1 MKYHIGSTKIFENL
15 PKLIEIEKKPYILTQ
30 DLEKNFV
37 IYSAVCPHQQN
48 VVSDLKKDVW
58 HCPSHDWTFDPANG
72 NCLNIPNESLDKTN
86 IEIENEQV
94 YIHLDKIGKE
104 IISKSNK
111 EKIPPK
117 ITVVGSAALLI
128 EWQGY
133 TILTDPWLDGLA
145 VFESW
150 INYPPSG
157 IKFEELPKIDAIWIS
172 HEHSDHLHPPTLSR
186 FDKKIPVY
194 IPDFDNTRLEK
205 KIRNLGFTNVFSMQ
219 PRRIYNLTSDIKAV
233 SFPSGSVFN
242 DSILYLQLGNFS
254 ILNVNDAGFNWSVKT
269 SVGDVDLLCLQ
280 FSPASSYPA
289 TWTHI
294 EKKTKIKLNK
304 ERNAGFLRM
313 LKQMTE
319 ACGAKYILPFANF
332 NELFHKEHL
341 KYVLETSKNR
351 PNDVRKFFANSTL
364 KVLDLLPGES
374 WDGRNKKFVRRKD
387 RELVYE
393 KKYLISYL
401 KKFQKSSNLK
411 MTMPTNCN
419 LSQNEI
425 KRYFESFSGSEL
437 SKKVGDYTVLLKLK
451 NNLTDLCGFIKF
463 EDGKTTYHSTT
474 VPKKAHLTMICPGNM
489 VQEIIRNDLYWDEII
504 SGYWCTFS
512 RDPDIYNAAFMKL
525 LHAPW
530 QARPNYMGKDKLLEI
545 KTTTSIAD
553 IIEQGGKESI
563 TIFEKYGFFCVGC
576 TYAPGETIEEGC
588 HKHGLD
594 NKLIKKL
601 ISELEV
607 VKSKNVD
614 IKSKIRSNSS
624 LKWEDQVKYVGH
636 FG

>member
-1 MKYHIGSTKIFENL
+1 MKYHIGSTKILENF
-15 PKLIEIEKKPYILTQ
+15 PKLIEIKKQPYILAQ
-30 DLEKNFV
+30 DLEKKFA
-37 IYSAVCPHQQN
+37 IYSAICPHQQN

-58 HCPSHDWTFDPANG
+58 NCPSHDWKFDPDNG
-72 NCLNIPNESLDKTN
+72 NCLNIPNESLDKIN
-86 IEIENEQV
+86 IEIENDQV
-94 YIHLDKIGKE
+94 YVYLDKIEKE

-117 ITVVGSAALLI
+117 ITVVGSATLLI
-128 EWQGY
+128 EWKGY
-133 TILTDPWLDGLA
+133 TILTDPWLDGTA

-172 HEHSDHLHPPTLSR
+172 HEHSDHLHPSTLSR

-194 IPDFDNTRLEK
+194 IPDFDNARLEK

-219 PRRIYNLTSDIKAV
+219 PRRVYNLTADIKV
-233 SFPSGSVFN
+233 ISFPSGSIFN

-254 ILNVNDAGFNWSVKT
+254 ILNVNDAGFNWSVRT
-269 SVGDVDLLCLQ
+269 SVGDIDLLCSQ

-289 TWTHI
+289 TWTHVD
-294 EKKTKIKLNK
+294 KKTRMKLNK
-304 ERNAGFLRM
+304 ERNEGFLKM
-313 LKQMTE
+313 IKQMTD
-319 ACGAKYILPFANF
+319 ACGAKYFLPFANF

-351 PNDVRKFFANSTL
+351 PQDIYRFFANSPL
-364 KVLDLLPGES
+364 KILDLLPGES
-374 WDGRNKKFVRRKD
+374 WDGKNGKFVRRKD
-387 RELVYE
+387 RELVY
-393 KKYLISYL
+393 KKSYLISYL
-401 KKFQKSSNLK
+401 KKFQKSFNFK
-411 MTMPTNCN
+411 TIMPTDCN
-419 LSQNEI
+419 LSQDEI

-437 SKKVGDYTVLLKLK
+437 SKEVGDYTVSLKLE
-451 NNLTDLCGFIKF
+451 NNLTDLYGFIKF
-463 EDGKTTYHSTT
+463 EDGKVTYRSTA
-474 VPKKAHLTMICPGNM
+474 VPKKANLTMICPGNM

-512 RDPDIYNAAFMKL
+512 RDPDVYNMAFMKVL
-525 LHAPW
+525 TIPW
-530 QARPNYMGKDKLLEI
+530 QARPNYIGKDKLLEI

-576 TYAPGETIEEGC
+576 VYAPGETIEEGC
-588 HKHGLD
+588 QKHGLD
-594 NKLIKKL
+594 NKLTKKL
-601 ISELEV
+601 IAELEII
-607 VKSKNVD
+607 KSKNVD
-614 IKSKIRSNSS
+614 IKNKIVLSSS
-624 LKWEDQVKYVGH
+624 LKLEDQAKYASH